1 MAQPG
6 RSQRG
11 SPALLV
17 AFAMLLA
24 LVPGAVAYVKQVTIG
39 TDHQCAL
46 LASGCVKCWG
56 RNDRY
61 QLGYPLVPP
70 EGLGADGA
78 ALAAA
83 PCVDVGANV
92 TVTQVEAGHKFT
104 CVLLSIGEVRC
115 WGWNGL
121 GQLGRPY
128 TNGALEPLPTNSST
142 AMGDALP
149 FAALGVGKLA
159 KQISAGY
166 CHVAALTADG
176 LVKTWG
182 CNHAGQL
189 GYEYCYP
196 LSITGT
202 TNYCVNYNGSSSVTA
217 SSIARHF
224 LQYNSRGTLI
234 GVQSRRQLFLE
245 DSRPEVQLGLA
256 AGVAVT
262 QVAAGD
268 SHTCALASDGSVR
281 CWGGGCDLGTA
292 LGRLFDADPEAA
304 AVPAQHNGSLWASST
319 TPVLSQPYLQPMCT
333 TLGHTARV
341 TSFGAGSSRDGLNF
355 QMGANLPRVDLGV
368 FGGAR
373 KLVSAGTHTCAL
385 LDTGAVKCWGRVE
398 SGTLL
403 GNGLAPT
410 GAVSLS
416 AAESSAARLGTGVTV
431 TDIAAGGARTC
442 AILSNGRAKCWGPGS
457 YLGYE
462 QPLPAG
468 AAGWGSGDSSLDGG
482 LPYLELWGAGSF
494 AGPVRVVQMALSKR
508 THNASNAG
516 TICALLSTG
525 RLRCW
530 GADGGHGDTL
540 PRGSPAAAGRMGA
553 ALPDVPLLPDIL
565 QPPLP
570 PFPPN
575 PPPPAGLLAS
585 PPPPAPL
592 PPLPRL
598 APGAMKP
605 PAPAPPPPPA
615 GSDAVLSQAEA
626 ARVLGGPGEGVR
638 RYITPTAQYLLT
650 TLGALLIFIA
660 VGGLVLGWL
669 DRRHAK
675 QQAKAQGLAK
685 PKFDKAAFARA
696 IEGGV
701 VAAINPRLQVFRWAL
716 PMAVLLALLTVLT
729 VALVTSILQEQ
740 CVTTCSTVPLQ
751 LIRLTDPRRCTPLD
765 VRDTLPGYGDTGG
778 DSGAAAAALAAAA
791 AAADPAAAAA
801 ATLAGAGAAFAG
813 GSLHSYA
820 RVGKCSILHSQ
831 DCAVA
836 QWSLLARCAAAAAA
850 WAGNV
855 TTAGGNGSS
864 TLQSWGRLLRD
875 GRGMPDTPLR
885 FSPADRV
892 ASPPPPSP
900 APSPPLA
907 PNFPPPTASAS
918 SSSNSSSGSNGSSS
932 NSSSGLP
939 PGAAPSPPPPPLPPP
954 PPPGMQWPDQPCQLH
969 TSIRYGAA
977 CGRPGDPE
985 EGHPGDVCWVLS
997 VETAGYEPD
1006 TRGAEGTGCR
1016 NTDTSSAEC
1025 AKTSVEVVVWEKMGS
1040 PQMHGPPACPDV
1052 SYVSPSDDPPGL
1064 RSPSSGAYL
1073 PPPDLSAGLNVSDP
1087 SLCGGDSY
1095 TTDHGYRCLYQRS
1108 RMCQLVDGGSR
1119 TCAEVSSTD
1128 ESELPALWLGA
1139 AGLGFAGLARDPAAH
1154 TCSPWPLQPLDE
1166 SRLLIKGL
1174 LVRMAETATT
1184 QVAARLK
1191 YFSDATIRV
1200 TFDGDF
1206 AQVTVGKSR
1215 LAAYWSTTQLYCC
1228 QPVCPSVLASLG
1240 NALGYAVYIEMVFSL
1255 ALIVAYMLVFRKEA
1269 NTLGLRWS
1277 HLASIVTEQDI
1288 AYDRDTALSLHRAEM
1303 RIEAEVAVA
1312 ASGMRPG
1319 AVGAAPVPRAGGAA
1333 VAVGAAAAGGGGVFQ
1348 RFKGRAKALLQRPRA
1363 RVAAT
1368 GTAAG
1373 AAAAAAG
1380 AVGAGAKSG
1389 KGKGAAAAVA
1399 VAAAPAGKVAAEAS
1413 DGAAGDGG
1421 GSGSGRGGVG
1431 GFFRRMMPSR
1441 LNPRVASDSRPA
1453 AATAAATA
1461 AAAAAAA
1468 PAASPPA
1475 SASAAAV
1482 AAAAQPPSGNKSMGS
1497 KSTKAT
1503 KAAAAA
1509 ATAAAAGDAGHASTR
1524 APATLMGAGGKSKVG
1539 FAAGTG
1545 GGGGSGSGGG
1555 GGEVELAG
1563 GGKEWAVLAG
1573 QQSKPAGTKSLPAAR
1588 SKSTSGV
1595 AALKEA
1601 QSAKSIAIPGGRRMS
1616 VEGAYA
1622 TPLTI
1627 GTGGGG
1633 RWVAPPPPPAAAQ
1646 PVATAAAVITP
1657 ISTMDGTGT
1666 GGGGGGKGAAAAAA
1680 PPPPPRDRSAASTA
1694 GAAAQ
1699 APGQG
1704 GGGQHAGAAAAA
1716 TATVAA
1722 GAMSRHASRASIGG
1736 ATAAAVAGSRGS
1748 TSGASQGTSA
1758 GGAGAGAAAATAA
1771 TAATAA
1777 GGGGGAASRTNA
1789 ALSRLGGQ
1797 QLKLG
1802 SPAVPPP
1809 VAVPSASPAPAVLGS
1824 PAAAGA
1830 PGGSGAA
1837 AAGQKSTKYAAGNK
1851 STKYGEKSQRAP
1863 PAAAAAAVAAAAA
1876 APARGAADSAKS
1888 RRSSVDQL
1896 LADLDEV

>member
-11 SPALLV
+11 SSLLLGAL
-17 AFAMLLA
+17 AILLA
-24 LVPGAVAYVKQVTIG
+24 LVPGGLAYVKQVTIG

-46 LASGCVKCWG
+46 LVSGCVKCWG

-104 CVLLSIGEVRC
+104 CVLLSVGEVRC

-128 TNGALEPLPTNSST
+128 TTGALEPLPTNSSA

-159 KQISAGY
+159 KQIAVGY
-166 CHVAALTADG
+166 CHVAVLTTDG

-202 TNYCVNYNGSSSVTA
+202 TNYCVNYNGSSTVTA
-217 SSIARHF
+217 SSIAKHF
-224 LQYNSRGTLI
+224 LQYNSRGGLLGI
-234 GVQSRRQLFLE
+234 QSRRQLFLE

-262 QVAAGD
+262 QVVAGD

-281 CWGGGCDLGTA
+281 CWGGGCDLSTA
-292 LGRLFDADPEAA
+292 LGRLFEPDPEAA
-304 AVPAQHNGSLWASST
+304 AAPAAHNGSLWASAT
-319 TPVLSQPYLQPMCT
+319 TPVLGQPYLQPMCT
-333 TLGHTARV
+333 TLGHLARV

-355 QMGANLPRVDLGV
+355 QMGSNLPRVDLGV

-373 KLVSAGTHTCAL
+373 KLVAAGTHTCAL
-385 LDTGAVKCWGRVE
+385 LDSGAVKCWGRVE
-398 SGTLL
+398 AGTLL

-410 GAVSLS
+410 GALSLS

-431 TDIAAGGARTC
+431 ADIAAGGARTC

-462 QPLPAG
+462 LPLPAG
-468 AAGWGSGDSSLDGG
+468 AAAWGAADASLDNN
-482 LPYLELWGAGSF
+482 LPYLELWGNGSF
-494 AGPVRVVQMALSKR
+494 AGPVRVVQMAVSKR
-508 THNASNAG
+508 TFNASDAG

-530 GADGGHGDTL
+530 GADGGHGDAL

-575 PPPPAGLLAS
+575 PPPPAGLSAS

-615 GSDAVLSQAEA
+615 GSDTVLSQAEA

-650 TLGALLIFIA
+650 TLGAMLIFIA
-660 VGGLVLGWL
+660 LGGLALGWL
-669 DRRHAK
+669 ERRSLRAA
-675 QQAKAQGLAK
+675 AKAQGLAK

-716 PMAVLLALLTVLT
+716 PMALLLALLTVLT

-751 LIRLTDPRRCTPLD
+751 LIRLTDSRRCTPLD
-765 VRDTLPGYGDTGG
+765 IRDTLPGYGDTGG

-801 ATLAGAGAAFAG
+801 ATLAGAGGSFVG
-813 GSLHSYA
+813 GALHSYA

-831 DCAVA
+831 ECAVA

-855 TTAGGNGSS
+855 STAGGNGSS
-864 TLQSWGRLLRD
+864 SLQSWGRLLAD
-875 GRGMPDTPLR
+875 GRGMPDSPLR
-885 FSPADRV
+885 FSPADSV

-900 APSPPLA
+900 APSPPPA
-907 PNFPPPTASAS
+907 PNFAPPAAPGSSSTS
-918 SSSNSSSGSNGSSS
+918 SSSSSSSSGGGSSS
-932 NSSSGLP
+932 GNS
-939 PGAAPSPPPPPLPPP
+939 GAPP

-969 TSIRYGAA
+969 TSIRYGKA

-985 EGHPGDVCWVLS
+985 EGHPDDVCWVLA

-1016 NTDTSSAEC
+1016 NTDMTSAEC
-1025 AKTSVEVVVWEKMGS
+1025 AKTGVEVVVWERMAS
-1040 PQMHGPPACPDV
+1040 PNIHGPPACPDLSFV
-1052 SYVSPSDDPPGL
+1052 QPSDDPPGL
-1064 RSPSSGAYL
+1064 RNPATGAYL
-1073 PPPDLSAGLNVSDP
+1073 PPPDLAAGLNVSDP
-1087 SLCGGDSY
+1087 SLCGGDRY
-1095 TTDHGYRCLYQRS
+1095 TADHGYRCLYMRS
-1108 RMCQLVDGGSR
+1108 RMCQVVDGGSR

-1128 ESELPALWLGA
+1128 EAELPALWLGA
-1139 AGLGFAGLARDPAAH
+1139 SGLAFAGLARDAAAH
-1154 TCSPWPLQPLDE
+1154 TCAPWPPHPLDE

-1174 LVRMAETATT
+1174 LVRLAETATT

-1206 AQVTVGKSR
+1206 AQVAVGKSR

-1228 QPVCPSVLASLG
+1228 QPVCPSLLASLG

-1269 NTLGLRWS
+1269 TTLGLRWS

-1303 RIEAEVAVA
+1303 RIEAETAVA

-1319 AVGAAPVPRAGGAA
+1319 AVGAAPVPRGGGGA
-1333 VAVGAAAAGGGGVFQ
+1333 VAAGAAAGGGGVFQ

-1363 RVAAT
+1363 RAAATTGPAAAGAAAGVAGAGAKSGRGKAGAASGKVAA
-1368 GTAAG
+1368 GGGAAAADAAEVG
-1373 AAAAAAG
+1373 DGGGGGVGAFFRRMMPGRLNPRVANDSSSPAAAAAAAAG
-1380 AVGAGAKSG
+1380 APPTS
-1389 KGKGAAAAVA
+1389 AAAA
-1399 VAAAPAGKVAAEAS
+1399 
-1413 DGAAGDGG
+1413 
-1421 GSGSGRGGVG
+1421 
-1431 GFFRRMMPSR
+1431 
-1441 LNPRVASDSRPA
+1441 
-1453 AATAAATA
+1453 
-1461 AAAAAAA
+1461 
-1468 PAASPPA
+1468 
-1475 SASAAAV
+1475 
-1482 AAAAQPPSGNKSMGS
+1482 AAAAQPPSGNKSIGG

-1509 ATAAAAGDAGHASTR
+1509 AAVAAAGDAGHASTR
-1524 APATLMGAGGKSKVG
+1524 APATLTGAGGKSKVG
-1539 FAAGTG
+1539 FAAGTADAADDA
-1545 GGGGSGSGGG
+1545 
-1555 GGEVELAG
+1555 AG
-1563 GGKEWAVLAG
+1563 GKDWAHLAG
-1573 QQSKPAGTKSLPAAR
+1573 QQQAKPAGTKSMPAAR

-1601 QSAKSIAIPGGRRMS
+1601 QSAKSIAIPGAGRRMS

-1633 RWVAPPPPPAAAQ
+1633 RWVAPPAAQ
-1646 PVATAAAVITP
+1646 PVATAAAAITP
-1657 ISTMDGTGT
+1657 ISAMD
-1666 GGGGGGKGAAAAAA
+1666 GGGGGGGAAAAA
-1680 PPPPPRDRSAASTA
+1680 PPPPRDRSAASTA
-1694 GAAAQ
+1694 G
-1699 APGQG
+1699 G
-1704 GGGQHAGAAAAA
+1704 GGGGDGHHASAAAAAAA
-1716 TATVAA
+1716 TVAA
-1722 GAMSRHASRASIGG
+1722 VAMSGHASRASIGG
-1736 ATAAAVAGSRGS
+1736 AAGSRGS
-1748 TSGASQGTSA
+1748 ASGAPP
-1758 GGAGAGAAAATAA
+1758 AATAA
-1771 TAATAA
+1771 AGGGGGAGATAA
-1777 GGGGGAASRTNA
+1777 GGGGGAASRTSA
-1789 ALSRLGGQ
+1789 ALSRLGPQ
-1797 QLKLG
+1797 QLG
-1802 SPAVPPP
+1802 SPPPP
-1809 VAVPSASPAPAVLGS
+1809 PLAVPSASPAPAVLGS
-1824 PAAAGA
+1824 PAAGPAAG
-1830 PGGSGAA
+1830 GGAG
-1837 AAGQKSTKYAAGNK
+1837 AAGQKSTKYGNK
-1851 STKYGEKSQRAP
+1851 STKFGEKSQRAP
-1863 PAAAAAAVAAAAA
+1863 PAAAAAAAVAAAA
-1876 APARGAADSAKS
+1876 PGRVAADSAKS

-1896 LADLDEV
+1896 LADLNEV